1 MKVSAHKKFAR
12 QLGMTLM
19 EVIAS
24 LAIMSVV
31 VVGALSLYG
40 GASASQA
47 ATAMTQDV
55 SAIRSALKT
64 LWAGQGT
71 YGTSGANL
79 NAVLKNA
86 GRIPSTMT
94 VSAATPPVITH
105 SQNGTLIAAAGAT
118 TGQFTLTL
126 TNIPTSICT
135 ALASGASSW
144 LALGAGVDGTTPI
157 TLPATPVTASTG
169 CSAVTS
175 NIMIFTGS

>member
-1 MKVSAHKKFAR
+1 MKVLTHKNLVR
-12 QLGMTLM
+12 QAGMTLM

-31 VVGALSLYG
+31 VVGALALYS
-40 GASASQA
+40 SASSSQS

-55 SAIRSALKT
+55 SAIRSSLKT

-71 YGTSGANL
+71 YGTSGDNL

-86 GRIPSTMT
+86 GRIPTTMT
-94 VSAATPPVITH
+94 VSADAVPVITH
-105 SQNGTLIAAAGAT
+105 SQNGTLVAAAGAT

-144 LALGAGVDGTTPI
+144 VSLYAGATGVTQI
-157 TLPATPVTASTG
+157 NLPATPVTASTG

-175 NIMIFTGS
+175 NKMIFTGS